1 MHHLGLIL
9 DMVTYIALQL
19 SIGLCIDYAAHIG
32 HMFLTIETGT
42 RNLRALKTVTSIGA
56 AVMYGGGSTFL
67 ALSVLSIAKT
77 YSYRA
82 FFMVN
87 TLIIIFGLFHGVVLL
102 PVILSIVGPKS
113 TTTATTSSTEQLQR
127 NHHNHTSFTRVKDEE
142 LQTMNMKPCHEQN
155 GNGHVKYPLPDDES
169 VECMIKSNAV

>member
-32 HMFLTIETGT
+32 HMFLTIDAGT
-42 RNLRALKTVTSIGA
+42 RNERALKTVLNIGA

-87 TLIIIFGLFHGVVLL
+87 ALIIIFGLFHGIVLL
-102 PVILSIVGPKS
+102 PVILSLVGPS
-113 TTTATTSSTEQLQR
+113 AQ
-127 NHHNHTSFTRVKDEE
+127 HNTNSLSPVIEEE
-142 LQTMNMKPCHEQN
+142 LVTMNNAKHEQN
-155 GNGHVKYPLPDDES
+155 GNVKYHLPNDES
-169 VECMIKSNAV
+169 VERMIKPSAL

>member
-32 HMFLTIETGT
+32 HMFLTIEAGT
-42 RNLRALKTVTSIGA
+42 RNERALKTVTSIGA
-56 AVMYGGGSTFL
+56 AVLYGGGSTFL

-102 PVILSIVGPKS
+102 PVILSIVGPKPTLRS
-113 TTTATTSSTEQLQR
+113 PAQSQHA
-127 NHHNHTSFTRVKDEE
+127 N
-142 LQTMNMKPCHEQN
+142 CN
-155 GNGHVKYPLPDDES
+155 GNNGSLIHIKSHELEMFKNLSNKPDQKTNSKYHIPGDETM
-169 VECMIKSNAV
+169 ECMIKTNSL